1 MKQKATILLW
11 VIVLSLSACRAQATP
26 TPAANEIH
34 PELQNIP
41 VHPEGK
47 GWIVGIPGVD
57 TPQGYE
63 VYSYTARV
71 PQSKTLVDFYKEN
84 MPSNGWELF
93 SETEN
98 EIENRK
104 TITLLFS
111 KEGIVAELGIMEW
124 TTASWLVTVN
134 FYTE

>member
-1 MKQKATILLW
+1 MKQK
-11 VIVLSLSACRAQATP
+11 VIVYLLVILSISACHSQTTSIP
-26 TPAANEIH
+26 VENEVH

-124 TTASWLVTVN
+124 TTASWLMTVN